1 MIGCVSVVQQEQAI
15 DRRGVVLEY
24 VGLVGRQP
32 MLRDVPRQVLRLQ
45 CLIESLAYV
54 PYAAY

>member
-1 MIGCVSVVQQEQAI
+1 MVGCVSLVQQEQAI
-15 DRRGVVLEY
+15 DRRGVVLA

-32 MLRDVPRQVLRLQ
+32 MLRDGPRQVLRLQ

-54 PYAAY
+54 PYAVY